1 MPTHRRVKLN
11 KPNAAPRSTP
21 GVDLR
26 SKRAVEWFGEST
38 LSTAGVDVNEEAI
51 EAVAA
56 AFTAN
61 SIISDCMAVMPAKI
75 FVRKDDAREQVV
87 DHPAHRLMNVTPDG
101 GETTSHVLRATSQGH
116 VGFRGNCVWE
126 LLRNRRGQ
134 AVQAF
139 GLDPRLID
147 YKKVKGKKLF
157 CLHDDDGKK
166 EFLSD
171 EVVHVPWY
179 TPDGF
184 EGKNP
189 IQYMRESMGLTIATN
204 RFPSRF
210 YKNDAKPGG
219 ILKKSGRLNSKQR
232 EEVRN
237 EWMAIH
243 GGVDGAGKL
252 AILSGGMEWQ
262 DVGLA
267 PKDTE
272 FLGSRK
278 YQAEEVGRWY
288 RVPPHML
295 GILDKATYDNVENL
309 NIYFLLY
316 TLFPWIKKWEAE
328 LNMKLFTPREQSKYF
343 IEYDFKTFLRADTKS
358 QIELLEK
365 QIRNG
370 IVTLDEVR
378 HMDNRKAYEGGIGS
392 KPLVMGSQL
401 ATLEAV
407 IEGGGLNNV
416 AGPNG
421 PNKEDAA
428 NNAMGNVMAS
438 LHLLTGEQKAMVCNV
453 LDVMRGKSQRQI
465 DHENEK
471 E

>member
-1 MPTHRRVKLN
+1 MFGT
-11 KPNAAPRSTP
+11 SQQSSS
-21 GVDLR
+21 GV
-26 SKRAVEWFGEST
+26 AVT
-38 LSTAGVDVNEEAI
+38 EEAMTAI
-51 EAVAA
+51 SA

-61 SIISDCMAVMPAKI
+61 SIIADCMAVMPAK
-75 FVRKDDAREQVV
+75 VYRRKGDAREHDT
-87 DHPAHRLMNVTPDG
+87 DHPAHRLMNVTPDEG
-101 GETTSHVLRATSQGH
+101 QTTSHMLRATSQGH
-116 VGFRGNCVWE
+116 IGFRGNAVWE
-126 LLRNRRGQ
+126 LLFNRRGQ
-134 AVQAF
+134 AVQAY

-147 YKKVKGKKLF
+147 YKKINGRKLY
-157 CLHDDDGKK
+157 CLHDDDGRK
-166 EFLSD
+166 EFLAD

-189 IQYMRESMGLTIATN
+189 VEFMRESMGLTIATN

-219 ILKKSGRLNSKQR
+219 ILKKKTRMSSKQR
-232 EEVRN
+232 NEVRE

-243 GGVDGAGKL
+243 GGVDGAGKM
-252 AILSGGMEWQ
+252 AILSGGLEWQ

-267 PKDTE
+267 PKDAD
-272 FLGSRK
+272 FLASRK
-278 YQAEEVGRWY
+278 HQAEEVARWY

-309 NIYFLLY
+309 NIFFLLY
-316 TLFPWIKKWEAE
+316 TLFPWIKKWESE
-328 LNMKLFTPREQSKYF
+328 LNMKLFTRREQNKYY

-358 QIELLEK
+358 QIELIEK

-378 HMDNRKAYEGGIGS
+378 KMDNRPAYEDGIGA

-401 ATLEAV
+401 ATLESV
-407 IEGGGLNNV
+407 IESGGLPNV
-416 AGPNG
+416 AGLNG
-421 PNKEDAA
+421 PNTDQPDNKDPMTA
-428 NNAMGNVMAS
+428 VMAS
-438 LHLLTGEQKAMVCNV
+438 LHLLTGQQKDTVCDI
-453 LDVMRGKSQRQI
+453 LDAMRGKSKRQI
-465 DHENEK
+465 DEQGK